1 MEKKINLRKVNA
13 IVAIIYFILG
23 ITFYIIGGEQLKVGR
38 SKDSISYENSVQPIG
53 EITSNVKIEQLF
65 YVNSDIIQKINI
77 KLATYGR
84 ENKGTMYIK
93 LININSKEELFNET
107 VDISQVEDGKYLSLN
122 INKKFKDIKNKPL
135 ELIITSNV
143 DDINNAITI
152 WSGKEDGNSPLFING
167 VLNENTLTFSVDCGK
182 ELWFGKYY
190 WYIFGLVFILLLFYL
205 INLDIRQKSNK
216 KSIGINILTAF
227 FKYKFLLSQLIER
240 DFKTKYKRSVLGVLW
255 SFLNPLLTM
264 LVQYIVFSTIF
275 KTDIPNFPVYL
286 LSGIVIFNFFT
297 ESSGMGL
304 MSIVGN
310 ASLITKVYMPKYIY
324 PVSKVFSSVINLLLS
339 LIPLV
344 IVMILTKV
352 KIGGSILLIPFG
364 LICTIIFC
372 IGISFILSSAM
383 VFFRDTQFLWNVLS
397 LLWMYATPIFYPET
411 IIPDKFSFIFKLNP
425 LYHFIRFVRT
435 CILNGVSPE
444 PIAYL
449 YCLIFSIGTLIIGA
463 IIFKKSQDKFVLNI

>member
-1 MEKKINLRKVNA
+1 MEKKINLRKLSV
-13 IVAIIYFILG
+13 IVSIIYFILG
-23 ITFYIIGGEQLKVGR
+23 ITFYFIGGEQLKVGK
-38 SKDSISYENSVQPIG
+38 SEDSIYYENSVEPIG
-53 EITSNVKIEQLF
+53 EITNDVRIEQQF
-65 YVNSDIIQKINI
+65 HVNSNIIQKINI

-84 ENKGTMYIK
+84 ENKGNIFIK
-93 LININSKEELFNET
+93 LINVDSKEELYNQT
-107 VDISQVEDGKYLSLN
+107 VDISTVEDGKYLSLN
-122 INKKFKDIKNKPL
+122 IDKKFGDIKNKPL

-143 DDINNAITI
+143 EDRNNAITI
-152 WSGKEDGNSPLFING
+152 WSGKEDGDSSLLING
-167 VLNENTLTFSVDCGK
+167 QLSENTLTFSVECGK

-190 WYIFGLVFILLLFYL
+190 WCIFTSGFILLLSYL
-205 INLDIRQKSNK
+205 INLNIKQRKNRKSM
-216 KSIGINILTAF
+216 GINIITAF
-227 FKYKFLLSQLIER
+227 FKYKFLLSQLIGR

-297 ESSGMGL
+297 EACGMGL

-352 KIGGSILLIPFG
+352 KIGGSILLILFG
-364 LICTIIFC
+364 LICTIVFC

-397 LLWMYATPIFYPET
+397 LLWMYATPIFYPES
-411 IIPDKFSFIFKLNP
+411 IIPDKFSFILKLNP
-425 LYHFIRFVRT
+425 LYHFIRFIRT

-463 IIFKKSQDKFVLNI
+463 IIFKRSQDKFVLNI